1 MEISDAEDELGE
13 ALEEPG
19 VEDAW
24 ELAPRAGQRRVRHRH
39 PGQGAR
45 RRWARS
51 TLRAALHW
59 LSEAIE
65 ISQMLGEVTEAT
77 ERITSLIASAK
88 QYSQMDRAPFQVL
101 DVHELLDSTVAIFRG
116 KIPPGISV
124 VTDYDRTL
132 PPIPAYAGELN
143 QVWTNLIH
151 NALDAMGEEG
161 TLTDPRPRTTRTRRS
176 SRSATPAPACPRASG
191 TGSSSRSSPP
201 RPSARAPVSGWTSP
215 TGSWPAGTAA
225 TCKVRSTPG
234 DTWFEVRLPLR
245 ESTVGPAP
253 SD

>member
-1 MEISDAEDELGE
+1 MRTKVGE
-13 ALEEPG
+13 EH
-19 VEDAW
+19 
-24 ELAPRAGQRRVRHRH
+24 AP
-39 PGQGAR
+39 
-45 RRWARS
+45 
-51 TLRAALHW
+51 AALRW
-59 LSEAIE
+59 LSEAVE

-77 ERITSLIASAK
+77 ERITSLIRSAK

-132 PPIPAYAGELN
+132 PPIPAYGGELN
-143 QVWTNLIH
+143 QVWTNLMH

-161 TLTDPRPRTTRTRRS
+161 TLTIRTAHDEDEAIIEIGDTGPGVPEGIR
-176 SRSATPAPACPRASG
+176 

-201 RPSARAPVSGWTSP
+201 RPSARAPGSGWTSP

-225 TCKVRSTPG
+225 T
-234 DTWFEVRLPLR
+234 
-245 ESTVGPAP
+245 
-253 SD
+253 